1 MENITL
7 KEMATRINYPTEQA
21 LKDRLIA
28 DGLMSGNT
36 MSKKGR
42 QMKIFVAV
50 QGCYRPRNLYHRTT
64 VKLLVNPL
72 GQKYLMKQY
81 GTTT

>member
-1 MENITL
+1 MANITM
-7 KEMATRINYPTEQA
+7 KEMASRIGQTEQA

-72 GQKYLMKQY
+72 GQEYLMRQY